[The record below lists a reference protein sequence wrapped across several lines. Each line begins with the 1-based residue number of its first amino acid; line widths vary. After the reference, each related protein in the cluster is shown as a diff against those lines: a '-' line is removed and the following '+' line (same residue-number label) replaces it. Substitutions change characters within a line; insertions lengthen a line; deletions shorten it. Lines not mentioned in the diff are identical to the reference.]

1 MGIFK
6 VMTIIKFSFSVAVK
20 YSKIFTFFF
29 VERMF

>member
-6 VMTIIKFSFSVAVK
+6 LMAIINFSFSVAVK
-20 YSKIFTFFF
+20 YSKIFTYFF